1 MILNLR
7 NWTKKLDNMNKEE
20 LQGIIE
26 KYHRKSKRVYPS
38 NEEKAALYERI
49 ANQLEN
55 DIETYVDDEMFST
68 EEDVVNDI
76 KSIFDEVDNFY
87 DAEDYEN
94 MDMLD

>member
-1 MILNLR
+1 M
-7 NWTKKLDNMNKEE
+7 KKEE

-26 KYHRKSKRVYPS
+26 KYQRKSEHAYPS

-55 DIETYVDDEMFST
+55 DIETYVDNELFST
-68 EEDVVNDI
+68 EEDVVSDI
-76 KSIFDEVDNFY
+76 KEIFDEVDNFY

-94 MDMLD
+94 MDMLDE

>member
-1 MILNLR
+1 
-7 NWTKKLDNMNKEE
+7 MNKEE

-26 KYHRKSKRVYPS
+26 KYQRKSEDVYPS

-55 DIETYVDDEMFST
+55 YIETYVDNEMFST

-76 KSIFDEVDNFY
+76 KELFDEVDNFY

-94 MDMLD
+94 MDMLDE

>member
-1 MILNLR
+1 M
-7 NWTKKLDNMNKEE
+7 KKEE

-26 KYHRKSKRVYPS
+26 KYQRKSEHVYPS
-38 NEEKAALYERI
+38 NEEKSALYERI

-55 DIETYVDDEMFST
+55 DIETYVDNELFST
-68 EEDVVNDI
+68 EEDVVSDI
-76 KSIFDEVDNFY
+76 KEIFDEVDNFY

>member
-1 MILNLR
+1 
-7 NWTKKLDNMNKEE
+7 MNKEE

-26 KYHRKSKRVYPS
+26 KYQRKSERVYSS

-49 ANQLEN
+49 ANQLED
-55 DIETYVDDEMFST
+55 DIETYVDNEMFST

-76 KSIFDEVDNFY
+76 KELFDEVDNIY

-94 MDMLD
+94 MDMN

>member
-1 MILNLR
+1 M
-7 NWTKKLDNMNKEE
+7 KKEE

-26 KYHRKSKRVYPS
+26 KYQGKSERVYPS

-49 ANQLEN
+49 ANQLES
-55 DIETYVDDEMFST
+55 DIDTYVDNEMFST

-76 KSIFDEVDNFY
+76 KSLFDEVDNFY

>member
-1 MILNLR
+1 M
-7 NWTKKLDNMNKEE
+7 KKEE

-26 KYHRKSKRVYPS
+26 KYQRKSERVYSS

-49 ANQLEN
+49 ANQLED
-55 DIETYVDDEMFST
+55 DIETYVDNEMFST

-76 KSIFDEVDNFY
+76 KELFDEVDNIY

-94 MDMLD
+94 MDMN

>member
-1 MILNLR
+1 M
-7 NWTKKLDNMNKEE
+7 KKEE

-26 KYHRKSKRVYPS
+26 KYQRKSEHVYPS

-49 ANQLEN
+49 ANQLED
-55 DIETYVDDEMFST
+55 DIETSVDNEMFST

-76 KSIFDEVDNFY
+76 KELFDEVDNIY

-94 MDMLD
+94 MDMN

>member
-1 MILNLR
+1 
-7 NWTKKLDNMNKEE
+7 MNKEE

-26 KYHRKSKRVYPS
+26 KYQRKSESVYPS

-55 DIETYVDDEMFST
+55 DIETYVDNEMFST

-76 KSIFDEVDNFY
+76 KELFDEVDNFY
-87 DAEDYEN
+87 DEEDYEN
-94 MDMLD
+94 MDMLNE

>member
-1 MILNLR
+1 
-7 NWTKKLDNMNKEE
+7 MNKEE

-26 KYHRKSKRVYPS
+26 KYQRKSERVYSS

-49 ANQLEN
+49 ANQLED
-55 DIETYVDDEMFST
+55 DIETYVDNEIFST

-76 KSIFDEVDNFY
+76 KELFDEVDNFY

-94 MDMLD
+94 MDMLDE

>member
-1 MILNLR
+1 M
-7 NWTKKLDNMNKEE
+7 KKEE

-26 KYHRKSKRVYPS
+26 KYQRKSEHVYHS

-55 DIETYVDDEMFST
+55 DIETYVDNELFST
-68 EEDVVNDI
+68 EEDVVSDI
-76 KSIFDEVDNFY
+76 KEIFDEVDNFY

-94 MDMLD
+94 MDMLDE

>member
-1 MILNLR
+1 M
-7 NWTKKLDNMNKEE
+7 KKEE

-26 KYHRKSKRVYPS
+26 KYQRKSEHVYPS

-55 DIETYVDDEMFST
+55 DIETYVDNEWFST
-68 EEDVVNDI
+68 EEDVVSDI
-76 KSIFDEVDNFY
+76 KEIFDEVDNFY

-94 MDMLD
+94 MDMLDE

>member
-1 MILNLR
+1 
-7 NWTKKLDNMNKEE
+7 MNKEE

-26 KYHRKSKRVYPS
+26 KYQRKSERVYPS

-49 ANQLEN
+49 VNQLES
-55 DIETYVDDEMFST
+55 DIDTYVDNEMFST

-76 KSIFDEVDNFY
+76 KSLFNEVDNFY

>member
-1 MILNLR
+1 
-7 NWTKKLDNMNKEE
+7 MNKEE

-26 KYHRKSKRVYPS
+26 KYQRKSEDVYSS

-49 ANQLEN
+49 ANQLED
-55 DIETYVDDEMFST
+55 DIETYVDNEMFST

-76 KSIFDEVDNFY
+76 KELFDEVDNFY

-94 MDMLD
+94 MDMN

>member
-1 MILNLR
+1 MILNLKSWIR
-7 NWTKKLDNMNKEE
+7 NDIMKKEE

-26 KYHRKSKRVYPS
+26 KYQRKSEHVYPS

-55 DIETYVDDEMFST
+55 DIETYVDNELFST
-68 EEDVVNDI
+68 EEDVVSDI
-76 KSIFDEVDNFY
+76 KEIFDEVDNFY

-94 MDMLD
+94 MDMLDE

>member
-1 MILNLR
+1 
-7 NWTKKLDNMNKEE
+7 MNHEE

-26 KYHRKSKRVYPS
+26 KYQRKSERVYPS
-38 NEEKAALYERI
+38 NEEKDVLYERI
-49 ANQLEN
+49 ANQLED
-55 DIETYVDDEMFST
+55 DIETYVDNEMFST

-76 KSIFDEVDNFY
+76 KELFDDVDNFY